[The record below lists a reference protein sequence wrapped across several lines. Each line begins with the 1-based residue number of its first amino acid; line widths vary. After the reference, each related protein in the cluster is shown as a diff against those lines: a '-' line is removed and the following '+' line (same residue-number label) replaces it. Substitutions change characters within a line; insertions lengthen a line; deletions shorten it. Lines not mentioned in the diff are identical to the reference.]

1 MGLGWEQVSIAFTHQ
16 SNACTTAVVQT
27 LCGLLSPKEAPQ
39 RDFSSPFYEEQM
51 HCGSQLLSN
60 SVVTWV
66 VPGFSKGWIASV
78 TVGGK
83 KCEVFQQ
90 KKILCEYNI
99 FHAFFQLLKINGIR
113 KTGWKFCPYFLFFP
127 QKIYRILECNTPWES
142 LLRAAVRAH
151 LYKTKYIF

>member
-1 MGLGWEQVSIAFTHQ
+1 MPVQQQWYRLFVVFFPPKKPPKGTSLVPSMK
-16 SNACTTAVVQT
+16 NKCTVVPSCCQT
-27 LCGLLSPKEAPQ
+27 LLSLEWCRALAKVELHLL
-39 RDFSSPFYEEQM
+39 
-51 HCGSQLLSN
+51 QLE
-60 SVVTWV
+60 
-66 VPGFSKGWIASV
+66 
-78 TVGGK
+78 GK
-83 KCEVFQQ
+83 NVRFFNR